1 MSNAYLITVVANV
14 EDGYHTD
21 DYSVAIAL
29 TEEAAD
35 KACNEKRAEL
45 KREHDEQNKVF
56 ETAYPFMS
64 DVKYSAYTLIP
75 STLYAVVRQE
85 KHTSDSGQ
93 WDSVPSFRAIAHVEH
108 VFRTEEEA
116 VAYVKAN
123 EFNWGD
129 TVNPMKEFGFPQHY
143 NNDVEVERFITP
155 ITL

>member
-1 MSNAYLITVVANV
+1 MSKAYIVKVNANV
-14 EDGYHTD
+14 NDGYHTD
-21 DYSVAIAL
+21 DWEVAIAL
-29 TEEAAD
+29 TKEAGQTCAAETLENLKQEHANQEEFYGRKFEFAQD
-35 KACNEKRAEL
+35 TYL
-45 KREHDEQNKVF
+45 DEYDLV
-56 ETAYPFMS
+56 
-64 DVKYSAYTLIP
+64 P

-85 KHTSDSGQ
+85 KHTSDSGN
-93 WDSVPSFRAIAHVEH
+93 WDSVPMFRAIAHVEH

-129 TVNPMKEFGFPQHY
+129 TVNPVKEFGFPQHY